1 MDDTHLSAAQ
11 YAPVIARLTR
21 ERDYLGKLYARMR
34 ANGFPLDDP
43 LFAAVHKAWEAACQ
57 ACVAACCFTPRFTGR
72 SAAGN
77 VRPPGRRPSV
87 NPNTAGGQP
96 ASR

>member
-57 ACVAACCFTPRFTGR
+57 ACVAACTCRNKVHGVPSQ
-72 SAAGN
+72 SA
-77 VRPPGRRPSV
+77 VERRPW
-87 NPNTAGGQP
+87 GG
-96 ASR
+96 